1 MRKLVAVLASVVV
14 AFTVTAVAQ
23 ASTFVPGSST
33 ISISFGGIDTG
44 RILALPGTEGMVSLT
59 DDGSGGHVI
68 ALSSGVW
75 NTVNFSAGTSIYTG
89 VPLISNILV
98 TPGNQAGTLASGYS
112 FTNFVGDGSVVGP
125 YLGGQAQLSGQLAL
139 SILKGVIMVTFP
151 LTGIGGEP
159 GNTKTR
165 TAVGVPLTVTG
176 GPWATG
182 PVPVTGI
189 TTNVVTFNGVSGAAI
204 TLRVTPSANFH
215 TLSTGGGYMAVSGGL
230 PLEYHTV
237 TLEGDNQLL
246 SESRDGTI
254 TLVAPI
260 RIDTTAAISGRIPA
274 AGWMD
279 LTFVP
284 EPGTMLLLVTGAV
297 GLAVVGRRR
306 LRR

>member
-1 MRKLVAVLASVVV
+1 MRKGWVVLGVAVVVFAV
-14 AFTVTAVAQ
+14 AAVAQ
-23 ASTFVPGSST
+23 PATFVPGNST
-33 ISISFGGIDTG
+33 INISFGGLDTG
-44 RILALPGTEGMVSLT
+44 RIPALSGTEGLISLV

-68 ALSSGVW
+68 AIQSGVW
-75 NTVNFSAGTSIYTG
+75 NTANFSAGTSIYTG

-98 TPGNQAGTLASGYS
+98 TPANQAGTLSSGYS

-125 YLGGQAQLSGQLAL
+125 YLGGQVQLSGQLAL
-139 SILKGVIMVTFP
+139 SILKGVVMVTFP
-151 LTGIGGEP
+151 LSGIGGEP
-159 GNTKTR
+159 GNTQTR
-165 TAVGVPLTVTG
+165 TALGVPLVVTG

-189 TTNVVTFNGVSGAAI
+189 TTNVVTYNGVSGAAI
-204 TLRVTPSANFH
+204 TLRVTPSAGFQ

-237 TLEGDNQLL
+237 TLQGDNQLL

-284 EPGTMLLLVTGAV
+284 EPGTMLLLVTGAI

-306 LRR
+306 LRK